1 MRFSRATDGMRM
13 ESIMKSKR
21 KIKTDKGNMC
31 GATTISAKI
40 EVLLP

>member
-1 MRFSRATDGMRM
+1 M